1 LLRRGFKSQC
11 ERRSAEIRKSL
22 GLTPDA
28 PLRGMSLAPL
38 VGATVWNESEVEGLP
53 SEDLVQLTQ
62 TDKNSWSAFTLR
74 IGANH
79 LVVYN
84 SSQSPPRI
92 NSVIMHE
99 LAHITLGHELHDAH
113 LSESGHLV
121 PSNYN
126 QEQEDEA
133 DWLGGTLL
141 LPRPALLKIRRQGMQ
156 ELQAMQH
163 YQASEEMLKWRIRM
177 TGVDHQLGY
186 LKKAVGQS
194 S

>member
-1 LLRRGFKSQC
+1 M
-11 ERRSAEIRKSL
+11 
-22 GLTPDA
+22 T
-28 PLRGMSLAPL
+28 LAPM
-38 VGATVWNESEVEGLP
+38 VGATVWSESEVEGLP
-53 SEDLVQLTQ
+53 SEDLTQLTQ
-62 TDKNSWSAFTLR
+62 IDKNSWSAFTLR

-84 SSQSPPRI
+84 SAQSPPRI

-113 LSESGHLV
+113 LSEGGHLV

-126 QEQEDEA
+126 QDQEHEA

-141 LPRPALLKIRRQGMQ
+141 LPRPALVKIKLKGMDD
-156 ELQAMQH
+156 LQAMQH
-163 YQASEEMLKWRIRM
+163 YQASEEMLTWRIRM
-177 TGVDHQLGY
+177 TGVDYQMAY

-194 S
+194 K